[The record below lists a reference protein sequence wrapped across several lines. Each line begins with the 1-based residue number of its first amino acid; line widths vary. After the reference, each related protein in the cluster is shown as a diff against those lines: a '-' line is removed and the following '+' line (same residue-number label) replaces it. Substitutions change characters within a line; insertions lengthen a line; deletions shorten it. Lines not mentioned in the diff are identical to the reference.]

1 MTVKYKTLI
10 TTAGAA
16 KFAAAT
22 AGGTKITITQMAV
35 GDGGG
40 TLPVPDVAQTKL
52 IREKWRAALNKI
64 SVDAKKKNYVIAEL
78 VIPPEE
84 GGFWLRE
91 MGLYDADGTL
101 VAVAN
106 MAESYKPEL
115 AEGSGRAQT
124 LRMVIIVSAV
134 ESVDL
139 VIDTTMVMATQDYVD
154 DKIAEHEQSRRHP
167 DASLTAKGLTQ
178 LSSATDSASEVLAAT
193 PKAVKAAYDLAN
205 GKYTAQ
211 DATTARKGLVQLS
224 SANDSTSE
232 VLAATPKAV
241 KAAYDLA
248 NGKYTALDAT
258 TTRKGLVQLSSATD
272 NTSEVLAATPK
283 AVKAAYDLANGKY
296 SAQDASTARKGIVQ
310 LSSATDNTSEVL
322 AATPKAVKA
331 ANDNAN
337 GRVPSTRKI
346 NGRALSADVNVT
358 SQDIFNGQVIGLTG
372 DIDLN
377 TLTTPGLYYNPANAN
392 ATPAKNYP
400 STNAGSLMV
409 LRDAG
414 VTQIYTEYS
423 SGRQY
428 RRGYYGGAWSAWFGV
443 FDTRYKPSASDV
455 GALPIGGGTLTGV
468 LRVNADNGAVML
480 RPVTA
485 DTGTAS
491 YIISQ
496 DSAGANNWFVGYG
509 DAKNNTLS
517 AHNYKTGAAI
527 SIAATISMNK
537 SLSVT
542 GTVTPTLY
550 TNFDARYQ
558 PKGNYTP
565 AGEAYTKAQS
575 DAGYMPKTSA
585 YTKGESDGRYGI
597 VNGIR
602 RGGQQHKVGGDWI
615 KAWEAPAGCIM
626 TGLNTDEGNDGR
638 KMGIYYRQ
646 LQYLNRQTGAWVNI
660 GD

>member
-78 VIPPEE
+78 VIPPEV

-154 DKIAEHEQSRRHP
+154 DKISEHEQSRRHP

-205 GKYTAQ
+205 GKYTAL
-211 DATTARKGLVQLS
+211 DASTARKGIIQLS
-224 SANDSTSE
+224 SATDSTSE
-232 VLAATPKAV
+232 LLAATPKAV

-272 NTSEVLAATPK
+272 STSEVLAATPK

-296 SAQDASTARKGIVQ
+296 SAQDATTTRKGLVQ
-310 LSSATDNTSEVL
+310 LSSATDSTSEVL

-346 NGRALSADVNVT
+346 NGRALSADADIT
-358 SQDIFNGQVIGLTG
+358 SQDIFNGQAIGIG
-372 DIDLN
+372 NAADLN
-377 TLTTPGLYYNPANAN
+377 TYTTAGIYYQPANAQ
-392 ATPAKNYP
+392 AAAGKNYP
-400 STNAGSLMV
+400 EANAGALIV
-409 LRDAG
+409 YKDAG
-414 VTQIYTEYS
+414 TKQIYEVYNS
-423 SGRQY
+423 SRSW
-428 RRGYYGGAWSAWFGV
+428 RRGLYGGVWSTWAKSY
-443 FDTRYKPSASDV
+443 DTLNKPSA
-455 GALPIGGGTLTGV
+455 
-468 LRVNADNGAVML
+468 
-480 RPVTA
+480 A
-485 DTGTAS
+485 DTGAVSKSGDTMSGTLRVAAEIQTTS
-491 YIISQ
+491 ANSFRSVYGNYGTMWRQ
-496 DSAGANNWFVGYG
+496 DGANLYLMLTNSGDQYGGYNSLRPFAVNLATG
-509 DAKNNTLS
+509 DVNINKLS
-517 AHNYKTGAAI
+517 LVNYA
-527 SIAATISMNK
+527 S
-537 SLSVT
+537 
-542 GTVTPTLY
+542 
-550 TNFDARYQ
+550 FDARYQ
-558 PKGNYTP
+558 DKGNYTP
-565 AGEAYTKAQS
+565 AGEAYTKAVS
-575 DAGYMPKTSA
+575 DGRFQPKGSYTPAGEA
-585 YTKGESDGRYGI
+585 HTKAVSDGRYLSTLQRGSQSLQ
-597 VNGIR
+597 NGA
-602 RGGQQHKVGGDWI
+602 HSFLAV
-615 KAWEAPAGCIM
+615 WEAPTGCFM
-626 TGLNTDEGNDGR
+626 TGVNIRNDLGDCR
-638 KMGIYYRQ
+638 NMGYYYRA
-646 LQYLNRQTGAWVNI
+646 LMMKTVSGSWVQI
-660 GD
+660 GN